1 MPLHPSTTVLKS
13 LRILG
18 EVAGAVMLSLAAACA
33 SAQQPPALPANSVCE
48 PAQDWPGNLS
58 CLSEKVGFIDIAL
71 QDSLRQLHEKLPPAL
86 NKQLQTQQRDWEQ
99 RRDTDCTP
107 KDRPASDSNALA
119 YAALC
124 RSKMALQRNE
134 LLQSV
139 LTEPEFS
146 AERSTQDCPKGQELS
161 IPCLQM
167 NRATV
172 ETGMTNIYR
181 SLLIRLPEIQAQ
193 KLYAD
198 QESWQEQRKQSCQLN
213 GYVNEQA
220 DQIIC
225 RFVEALER
233 IKVYR
238 EVWSPI
244 ARQKEQP

>member
-1 MPLHPSTTVLKS
+1 M
-13 LRILG
+13 
-18 EVAGAVMLSLAAACA
+18 
-33 SAQQPPALPANSVCE
+33 
-48 PAQDWPGNLS
+48 
-58 CLSEKVGFIDIAL
+58 
-71 QDSLRQLHEKLPPAL
+71 RQLHEKLPPAL

>member
-1 MPLHPSTTVLKS
+1 MTNIYRS
-13 LRILG
+13 LLIR
-18 EVAGAVMLSLAAACA
+18 
-33 SAQQPPALPANSVCE
+33 LPEIQA
-48 PAQDWPGNLS
+48 
-58 CLSEKVGFIDIAL
+58 
-71 QDSLRQLHEKLPPAL
+71 
-86 NKQLQTQQRDWEQ
+86 QQRDWEQ

-124 RSKMALQRNE
+124 RSKMALQRTE

-139 LTEPEFS
+139 LAEPEFS
-146 AERSTQDCPKGQELS
+146 AERSTLDCPKGQELS
-161 IPCLQM
+161 IPCLQ
-167 NRATV
+167 NHRATV

-181 SLLIRLPEIQAQ
+181 SLLIRLPEFQAQ

-198 QESWQEQRKQSCQLN
+198 QERWQEQRKQSCQLN

>member
-1 MPLHPSTTVLKS
+1 M
-13 LRILG
+13 
-18 EVAGAVMLSLAAACA
+18 AGAVLFCLAATTA
-33 SAQQPPALPANSVCE
+33 SAQPASSACE
-48 PAQDWPGNLS
+48 PGQDWPGNLS
-58 CLSEKVGFIDIAL
+58 CLSEKAGFIDIAL
-71 QDSLRQLHEKLPPAL
+71 QDSLRQLGEKLPPVL
-86 NKQLQTQQRDWEQ
+86 NKQLQTQQSDWEQ

-124 RSKMALQRNE
+124 RSKMALQRTE

-139 LTEPEFS
+139 LAEPEFS
-146 AERSTQDCPKGQELS
+146 AERSTLDCPKGQELS
-161 IPCLQM
+161 IPCLQ
-167 NRATV
+167 NHRATV

-181 SLLIRLPEIQAQ
+181 SLLIRLPEFQAQ

-198 QESWQEQRKQSCQLN
+198 QERWQEQRKQSCQLN

>member
-1 MPLHPSTTVLKS
+1 MPLHQPHPAHQSSKIFSRMADAVLFC
-13 LRILG
+13 
-18 EVAGAVMLSLAAACA
+18 LAAASA
-33 SAQQPPALPANSVCE
+33 SAQPASSACE
-48 PAQDWPGNLS
+48 PGQDWRSNLS
-58 CLSEKVGFIDIAL
+58 CLSEKTGFIDIAL
-71 QDSLRQLHEKLPPAL
+71 QDSLRQLGEKLPPAL
-86 NKQLQTQQRDWEQ
+86 NKQLLTQQRDWEQ

-124 RSKMALQRNE
+124 RSKMALQRTE

-139 LTEPEFS
+139 LAEPEFS

-161 IPCLQM
+161 IPCLQ
-167 NRATV
+167 NHRATV

-198 QESWQEQRKQSCQLN
+198 QERWQEQRKQSCQLN